1 MFFKLLN
8 FVNLIILSLFD
19 YNFPKISIIIPIFNN
34 NNEFLKQCLDSLKYQ
49 TLKNIEIIYINDR
62 SIDNKLKIIKNYLC
76 DNRFIIINKNN
87 SCYDDSINEGIKFV
101 SGEYI
106 GIIES
111 NYVIN
116 FNMFENLYKLTYNN
130 NVDVVRY
137 NYHLSKKNFFFFNLG
152 L

>member
-49 TLKNIEIIYINDR
+49 TLKNIEIIYINDG

-137 NYHLSKKNFFFFNLG
+137 NYHLSKKKFFFFNLG

>member
-49 TLKNIEIIYINDR
+49 TLKNIEIIYINDG

>member
-19 YNFPKISIIIPIFNN
+19 YNFSKISIIIPIFNN

-49 TLKNIEIIYINDR
+49 TLKNIEIIYINDG
-62 SIDNKLKIIKNYLC
+62 SIDNKLKIIKNYIC

-137 NYHLSKKNFFFFNLG
+137 NYHLSKKNFFFSI
-152 L
+152 

>member
-8 FVNLIILSLFD
+8 FINLIILSLFD

>member
-19 YNFPKISIIIPIFNN
+19 YNFSKISIIIPIFNN

-49 TLKNIEIIYINDR
+49 TLKNIEIIYINDG

-137 NYHLSKKNFFFFNLG
+137 NYHLSKKNFFFSI
-152 L
+152 

>member
-19 YNFPKISIIIPIFNN
+19 YNFSKISIIIPIFNN

-49 TLKNIEIIYINDR
+49 TLKNIEIIYINDG
-62 SIDNKLKIIKNYLC
+62 SIDNKLKIIKNYIC